1 MGFLHPLLLMGLA
14 AVTVPVLIHL
24 LLRQRPRPRPWAAM
38 RWLLAAAQQASRR
51 YKLTNLLLLLLRML
65 IVALIALAVSGPLL
79 GGFGGGDRLVI
90 VLDRTASMGARGAD
104 PGPLAKALAVLAQA
118 DLPYRRVALVAV
130 DTRAELIAEGDL
142 SAIRAALVR
151 LTAGTLPGGL
161 DRAAREPGLAVV
173 LNACGGVRPD
183 VVLISD
189 FQQDHGTALSAALV
203 GQVRQVVRWSPAAPL
218 TAGANATVIGSGPA
232 PDLLPGQGGEFALLV
247 TGHATGVSLAVDDAP
262 AVPVPAI
269 GLEASGAADATAVQT
284 LTVSVPPLPA
294 GTHRLRVQL
303 TDAGLTYDNLLELP
317 APVRPAVPV
326 LMVANGDIAQSGQT
340 GDYLG
345 AALRSDERAIAL
357 RAVRPALIAGEP
369 LAAGGLVALRAA
381 LPAAADAKRLAIWVN
396 DGGVLWAG
404 LRQITDDQALVPLLS
419 GMLSG
424 MSADAGPVPGSGTA
438 PGSEAAPGT
447 RPGGPWNTGSTADH
461 DLDALLGLAGAKTVP
476 AVVVP
481 PAAEILLRAG
491 EAPAVLALPA
501 GRGWV
506 IVELADLASDAAWQA
521 RGATPLWAL
530 RMARRYTAR
539 AAALPT
545 WTAGDPAPVST
556 TIKRGS
562 DAVAVV
568 AGDALAAAPGAWV
581 TAEGESVV
589 VLPSRD
595 EGRLDRP
602 LIAGIGNELAPLL
615 RHSEG
620 ADLGWL
626 LALMALVV
634 ALVEG
639 LIAAWAGRAYGR

>member
-79 GGFGGGDRLVI
+79 GGFGGGERLVI

-130 DTRAELIAEGDL
+130 DTRAELIAEGDPGAMR
-142 SAIRAALVR
+142 SALVR

-189 FQQDHGTALSAALV
+189 FQQDHGTALSAALA

-247 TGHATGVSLAVDDAP
+247 TGHATGVSLAVDDGP

-269 GLEASGAADATAVQT
+269 GLEASGFADAKGTTDATAVQT

-326 LMVANGDIAQSGQT
+326 LMVANGDLAQSGQS

-419 GMLSG
+419 GMR
-424 MSADAGPVPGSGTA
+424 ADAGAAPSSG
-438 PGSEAAPGT
+438 PAPGT

-481 PAAEILLRAG
+481 PGAEILLRAG